1 MDGSAGLLRIRRQS
15 SGCGNQRKIPK
26 VFFKG
31 EAGAPGEMEEA
42 VGMEAVGEE
51 EMAHDEVFGAG
62 VDAERVDSAA
72 EVVPFDEVNEK
83 TGEFPAAGGG
93 GEGQAVDDAVGTGI
107 EPGVIETIV
116 GGIADGQQTVTQN
129 MGVGVRSP
137 VAVDQD
143 AGIAGG
149 DVGEDGGAVGVA
161 VLPLPEAHGTLEGPG
176 VIEYRHYAV
185 DVG

>member
-1 MDGSAGLLRIRRQS
+1 
-15 SGCGNQRKIPK
+15 
-26 VFFKG
+26 
-31 EAGAPGEMEEA
+31 
-42 VGMEAVGEE
+42 
-51 EMAHDEVFGAG
+51 MAHDEVFGAG
-62 VDAERVDSAA
+62 VDAEGENAAA
-72 EVVPFDEVNEK
+72 EVVPLDEVKEK

-116 GGIADGQQTVTQN
+116 GAIADGQQTVSQN
-129 MGVGVRSP
+129 MGVCVRSP

-143 AGIAGG
+143 AGIAGR
-149 DVGEDGGAVGVA
+149 DVGKDGCAVGVA
-161 VLPLPEAHGTLEGPG
+161 VFPLPEAHGTLEDPG

>member
-31 EAGAPGEMEEA
+31 EAGSPGEMEEA
-42 VGMEAVGEE
+42 VGEEAVGEE

-62 VDAERVDSAA
+62 VDAERVDAAA
-72 EVVPFDEVNEK
+72 EIVPLDEVQEQR
-83 TGEFPAAGGG
+83 GEFPAAGGG
-93 GEGQAVDDAVGTGI
+93 GEGQAVDDAIGAWI
-107 EPGVIETIV
+107 EPGMIETIV
-116 GGIADGQQTVTQN
+116 GGVADGQQTVPQN
-129 MGVGVRSP
+129 IGVCAGIL

-149 DVGEDGGAVGVA
+149 DVGEDGCAVGVA